1 MKYLI
6 AIAFSLFVLNAYA
19 LTPETFVDNVSIIVK
34 EQEKSHKYFSIVK
47 NEPLKSHYACQ
58 ASKDVVYFVKYVYS
72 NQQYLYLIKDPL
84 MDYMYFSLRMYKP
97 YLNKKCKL

>member
-6 AIAFSLFVLNAYA
+6 TIVFSFFVLNAYA
-19 LTPETFVDNVSIIVK
+19 LTPKTFVDNVSIIIK
-34 EQEKSHKYFSIVK
+34 EQEKSHRYFSMVK

-72 NQQYLYLIKDPL
+72 NQQYLYLIEDPL